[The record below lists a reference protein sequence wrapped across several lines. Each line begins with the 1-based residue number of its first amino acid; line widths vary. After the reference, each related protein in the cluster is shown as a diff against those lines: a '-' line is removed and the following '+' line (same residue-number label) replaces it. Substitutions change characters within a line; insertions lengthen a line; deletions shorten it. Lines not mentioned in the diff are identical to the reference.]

1 MPDKRLHLFKKHG
14 RADGP
19 FIFQAWPQGGFMSK
33 LRQMEV
39 FVAVV
44 EAGSFADAAVRLD
57 MSAVMVG
64 RHIQSLETA
73 LNSKLIQRTTRRQSV
88 TGEGR
93 LFYEESK
100 KALEQI
106 KYAWNRVQA
115 STGKPGG
122 LLRMTA
128 PMTLGV
134 TLVGPLV
141 NEFMQLYPDVQV
153 ELILSND
160 VVDLHESSF
169 DLGFRISELIEVN
182 LESRPLP
189 PYRMVICAA
198 PGYLQAH
205 QVPQTP
211 EQLDQHRILTHTSWT
226 NRFAWPLQHG
236 NKTMPWPDHA
246 VLRSNDGQ
254 VLLQAAIAGNG
265 ILMQPDFLVADALA
279 RGELVTIMDA
289 CVPAPKPVQ
298 MVYPRSKK
306 TLPKLNAFVTF
317 IVERLQS
324 A

>member
-1 MPDKRLHLFKKHG
+1 
-14 RADGP
+14 
-19 FIFQAWPQGGFMSK
+19 MSK

-44 EAGSFADAAVRLD
+44 EAGSFADAAVRVG

-106 KYAWNRVQA
+106 KYAWSRVEA

-169 DLGFRISELIEVN
+169 DLGFRISALIEVN

-198 PGYLQAH
+198 PGYQ
-205 QVPQTP
+205 QR
-211 EQLDQHRILTHTSWT
+211 QLSTCY
-226 NRFAWPLQHG
+226 A
-236 NKTMPWPDHA
+236 
-246 VLRSNDGQ
+246 
-254 VLLQAAIAGNG
+254 
-265 ILMQPDFLVADALA
+265 
-279 RGELVTIMDA
+279 
-289 CVPAPKPVQ
+289 
-298 MVYPRSKK
+298 
-306 TLPKLNAFVTF
+306 
-317 IVERLQS
+317 
-324 A
+324 

>member
-1 MPDKRLHLFKKHG
+1 
-14 RADGP
+14 
-19 FIFQAWPQGGFMSK
+19 MSK

-44 EAGSFADAAVRLD
+44 EAGSFADAAVRVG

-106 KYAWNRVQA
+106 KYAWSRVEA

-182 LESRPLP
+182 LESRSLP

-205 QVPQTP
+205 QEPQTP

-226 NRFAWPLQHG
+226 NRYAWP
-236 NKTMPWPDHA
+236 
-246 VLRSNDGQ
+246 
-254 VLLQAAIAGNG
+254 
-265 ILMQPDFLVADALA
+265 
-279 RGELVTIMDA
+279 
-289 CVPAPKPVQ
+289 
-298 MVYPRSKK
+298 
-306 TLPKLNAFVTF
+306 
-317 IVERLQS
+317 
-324 A
+324 

>member
-1 MPDKRLHLFKKHG
+1 
-14 RADGP
+14 
-19 FIFQAWPQGGFMSK
+19 MSK

-44 EAGSFADAAVRLD
+44 EAGSFADAAVRVG

-73 LNSKLIQRTTRRQSV
+73 LNSNLIQRTTRRQSV

-106 KYAWNRVQA
+106 KYAWSRVEA

-205 QVPQTP
+205 QEPQTP
-211 EQLDQHRILTHTSWT
+211 EQLYQHRILTHTSWT

-265 ILMQPDFLVADALA
+265 ILMQPDFLVAEALA
-279 RGELVTIMDA
+279 KGELVTIMDA
-289 CVPAPKPVQ
+289 CAPAPKPVQ

-306 TLPKLNAFVTF
+306 ALPKLNAFVTF
-317 IVERLQS
+317 IVERLQP